1 MSSSRSSSAFPTGP
15 NTVLSRIVISSKNSV
30 AMIGSVRSK
39 SNSFPASACAAGT
52 AHAICA
58 ASVIAGSLTRSTT
71 SATRALTA
79 VARVAA
85 RLLGAG
91 AFAAVIRIA
100 RAATRDIS
108 FVGVRVCVA
117 IRRRAATRASRG
129 DSIARFASSVCRAA
143 SPVSRSI
150 DRPPSIAG
158 ATVARARRTS
168 RRRSTRDVATAR
180 ATVSAGGRARR
191 RIAPRRRDATRC
203 RDARRRARGRSI
215 AMAPSHRS
223 SYGARDRTYACRATL
238 RMWTACACFPCV
250 GETLCEP
257 GDLGYRARYLVF
269 RCERARAIGGRAA
282 EMAGEDVRGMVEALE
297 DDVFAC
303 RVSAGEGAVEVE
315 IRAGSRA
322 RVLMYALTLR
332 TADGR
337 GLGLELVEER
347 RASRRE
353 TVGW

>member
-1 MSSSRSSSAFPTGP
+1 
-15 NTVLSRIVISSKNSV
+15 
-30 AMIGSVRSK
+30 
-39 SNSFPASACAAGT
+39 
-52 AHAICA
+52 
-58 ASVIAGSLTRSTT
+58 
-71 SATRALTA
+71 
-79 VARVAA
+79 
-85 RLLGAG
+85 
-91 AFAAVIRIA
+91 
-100 RAATRDIS
+100 
-108 FVGVRVCVA
+108 
-117 IRRRAATRASRG
+117 
-129 DSIARFASSVCRAA
+129 
-143 SPVSRSI
+143 
-150 DRPPSIAG
+150 
-158 ATVARARRTS
+158 
-168 RRRSTRDVATAR
+168 
-180 ATVSAGGRARR
+180 
-191 RIAPRRRDATRC
+191 
-203 RDARRRARGRSI
+203 
-215 AMAPSHRS
+215 MAPSHRS

-303 RVSAGEGAVEVE
+303 RVNTGEGAVEVE